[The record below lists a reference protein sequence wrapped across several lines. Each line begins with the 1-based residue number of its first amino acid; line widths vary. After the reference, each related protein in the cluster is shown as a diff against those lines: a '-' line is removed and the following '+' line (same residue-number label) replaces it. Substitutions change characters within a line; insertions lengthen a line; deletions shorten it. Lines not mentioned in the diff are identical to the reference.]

1 MTIIRMPPRQSLTTE
16 WHSPE
21 TIVPADALP
30 PLSAD
35 VEAALLADARELHQA
50 DDDRAPYI
58 DGWYW
63 GVVCGA
69 CATLA
74 FLAVCVAAGYAVGL
88 IF

>member
-1 MTIIRMPPRQSLTTE
+1 MSAIRMPPRQSLTTE
-16 WHSPE
+16 WRSPE

-58 DGWYW
+58 DGWRW
-63 GVVCGA
+63 GVTCGFFG
-69 CATLA
+69 TLA
-74 FLAVCVAAGYAVGL
+74 FVAVCVAAGYAVGL